1 MACWSASRVP
11 HRSALSVG
19 TAADGLEVSVGPWLE
34 VSVGPWLE
42 VSVGPWLEVS
52 VGPVGDS
59 VVSVVSVDSVL
70 VVEEFEVVVPGVRLG
85 HGAGEF
91 VWVAWA
97 LVAPAGP
104 ASRVVTIA
112 KAQSPAMAGLP

>member
-19 TAADGLEVSVGPWLE
+19 TAADG
-34 VSVGPWLE
+34 LE

>member
-19 TAADGLEVSVGPWLE
+19 TAADGLE

>member
-34 VSVGPWLE
+34 VSVGP
-42 VSVGPWLEVS
+42 
-52 VGPVGDS
+52 VGDS
-59 VVSVVSVDSVL
+59 VVSVVSVDSVI

>member
-1 MACWSASRVP
+1 VRVP
-11 HRSALSVG
+11 AADWLEFCIDFCIDGLKVSVG
-19 TAADGLEVSVGPWLE
+19 SGPEVSVGSG
-34 VSVGPWLE
+34 V
-42 VSVGPWLEVS
+42 
-52 VGPVGDS
+52 DS

-70 VVEEFEVVVPGVRLG
+70 IVDELEVVVPGVRLG

-112 KAQSPAMAGLP
+112 KAQSPAIAGLP